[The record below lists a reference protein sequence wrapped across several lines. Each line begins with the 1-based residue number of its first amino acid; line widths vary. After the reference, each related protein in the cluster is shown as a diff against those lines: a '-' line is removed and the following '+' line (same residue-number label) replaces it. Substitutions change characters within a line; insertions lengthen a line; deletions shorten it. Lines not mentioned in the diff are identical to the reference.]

1 MNNKYSA
8 DYAKLLDEQDELKSF
23 RSKFDLQDKNLIY
36 LDGNSLGVLP
46 KSTKTHIERV
56 VANEWGSGLIRSWNE
71 GWYTRPRSIGE
82 KLAKIIG
89 AQPDEVILT
98 DSTSVNLFK
107 LAFAALKHQTNR
119 NEIVSDNLN
128 FPSDLYILQGLI
140 DIFGNRH
147 KLNLA
152 SSTDGLTVSMEELDM
167 LINEKTALL
176 TLSHVVFKSAFM
188 YNMSDVNNLTH
199 RKGSMVLWDLSHA
212 VGAVPVNLNESNADM
227 AIGCT
232 YKYLNGG
239 PGSPAFLYVRKDL
252 QEKLQSP
259 IWGWFGQNKPFDFN
273 LDYQPANG
281 IDRFLAG
288 TPPVL
293 SLSTIDPSLDI
304 IIEARMDRIRTK
316 SIRQTEYLLSLFN
329 EFLLPLGFEV
339 GSPTNPEQRGSHISI
354 KHPEAYRICKAL
366 IDPNIGS
373 KVVIPD
379 FREPDNIRLGIAPL
393 YNTYTDIFEALTQ
406 IQFIVKGNKYLEYN
420 PQRESVT

>member
-1 MNNKYSA
+1 MTNQYTA
-8 DYAKLLDEQDELKSF
+8 EYATMLDEQDELKSF

-46 KSTKTHIERV
+46 KPTKTHTEKV
-56 VANEWGSGLIRSWNE
+56 VEKEWGSGLIRSWNE
-71 GWYTRPRSIGE
+71 GWYTRPRTIGA

-89 AQPDEVILT
+89 AKPEEVILT

-140 DIFGNRH
+140 AIFGNKH

-152 SSTDGLTVSMEELDM
+152 NSTDGLTVSTNELNRV
-167 LINEKTALL
+167 INEKTALL
-176 TLSHVVFKSAFM
+176 TLSHVVFKSAFR
-188 YNMSDVNNLTH
+188 YNMNEVTALAQS
-199 RKGSMVLWDLSHA
+199 KGAMVIWDLSHA
-212 VGAVPVNLNESNADM
+212 VGAVPINLNLSNADM

-239 PGSPAFLYVRKDL
+239 PGAPAFLYVRKDL

-259 IWGWFGQNKPFDFN
+259 IWGWFGQNNPFDFN
-273 LDYQPANG
+273 LNYQPANG

-288 TPPVL
+288 TPPLL

-304 IIEARMDRIRTK
+304 ILEAGMDRIWTK
-316 SIRQTEYLLSLFN
+316 SVRQTEYLLSLFN
-329 EFLLPLGFEV
+329 EFLLPLGFQV
-339 GSPTNPEQRGSHISI
+339 GSPLNSEQRGSHISI
-354 KHPEAYRICKAL
+354 RHPEAYRICKAL
-366 IDPNIGS
+366 IDPSVGA

-393 YNTYTDIFEALTQ
+393 YNTFTDIYEALSQ
-406 IQFIVKGNKYLEYN
+406 IRHIIKDNKHLEYS

>member
-8 DYAKLLDEQDELKSF
+8 EYAMLLNEQDELRSF

-46 KSTKTHIERV
+46 KPTKTHTEKV
-56 VANEWGSGLIRSWNE
+56 VEKEWGSGLIRSWNE
-71 GWYTRPRSIGE
+71 GWYTRPRTIGA

-89 AQPDEVILT
+89 AKPEEVILT

-152 SSTDGLTVSMEELDM
+152 NSTDGLTVSMEELDK

-188 YNMSDVNNLTH
+188 YNMSDVNNLAH
-199 RKGSMVLWDLSHA
+199 SKGSMVLWDLSHA

-239 PGSPAFLYVRKDL
+239 PGAPAFLYVRKDL

-259 IWGWFGQNKPFDFN
+259 IWGWFGQNKPFDFS

-288 TPPVL
+288 TPPLL

-304 IIEARMDRIRTK
+304 ILEARMDRIRTK
-316 SIRQTEYLLSLFN
+316 SIHQTEYLLSLFN

-339 GSPTNPEQRGSHISI
+339 GSPINPEQRGSHISI

-393 YNTYTDIFEALTQ
+393 YNTYTDIYEALTQ
-406 IQFIVKGNKYLEYN
+406 IQLIVKGNKYLEYN
-420 PQRESVT
+420 PQRASVT

>member
-329 EFLLPLGFEV
+329 
-339 GSPTNPEQRGSHISI
+339 
-354 KHPEAYRICKAL
+354 
-366 IDPNIGS
+366 
-373 KVVIPD
+373 
-379 FREPDNIRLGIAPL
+379 
-393 YNTYTDIFEALTQ
+393 
-406 IQFIVKGNKYLEYN
+406 
-420 PQRESVT
+420 